1 MLTPIN
7 ISKPN
12 TVGRLVG
19 SCLKVPLAY
28 HIRSKWVISLPDN
41 PTPMSQSN
49 AEHWIA
55 IVQLL
60 ITFFIAFYYVLTM
73 K

>member
-28 HIRSKWVISLPDN
+28 HIRSKWVISLLDN
-41 PTPMSQSN
+41 PTPMNQSN

-55 IVQLL
+55 IIQLI
-60 ITFFIAFYYVLTM
+60 ITFFIAFYNVLTM

>member
-12 TVGRLVG
+12 KVGRLVG

-28 HIRSKWVISLPDN
+28 HIRSKWIISLLNIESP
-41 PTPMSQSN
+41 
-49 AEHWIA
+49 
-55 IVQLL
+55 
-60 ITFFIAFYYVLTM
+60 
-73 K
+73 